1 MQKNNTLRQFVKYVS
16 MNILGMIGFS
26 FYVLA
31 DTFFIADK
39 LGSLGLAALNIAIPA
54 FSVMQALGLMLGIGG
69 ATKYSVYRE
78 HGNITAARK
87 MFSDTLSV
95 GLVVSAVLMISGIF
109 FSDGIASVLGADG
122 EIIGDTSTY
131 IRTFLCFAPV
141 FITNNIFLA
150 FVRNDGTPSVSMTA
164 MLTSSFSNVVLD
176 YVFIFPL
183 NLGMFGAAF
192 ATCVSALASFAV
204 LLTYIVT
211 KSQTLKIRLTIP
223 KISDIKNIITLG
235 LSSFVTEMSSAVVII
250 AFNLVVAEI
259 SGNTGIAAYGIIVNT
274 ALVVISIFTGIA
286 QGIQPLVSTAYA
298 HCEKAVM
305 KRTFIYALILEL
317 FISLSVYGIVFAFSD
332 GIIAIFNSENNT
344 ELVPIAKTGFEIY
357 FAGFFF
363 AGFNII
369 SAAYLSAGER
379 AANAFLISIMRGLV
393 IILPS
398 VIILAII
405 FGINGVWFSF
415 VVAEMLT
422 SVIAIICMTVR
433 KNK

>member
-1 MQKNNTLRQFVKYVS
+1 MQKNNTLRQFAKYVS

-39 LGSLGLAALNIAIPA
+39 LGSLGLASLNVAIPA

-78 HGNITAARK
+78 QGNITAARK
-87 MFSDTLSV
+87 VFSDTFSV
-95 GLVVSAVLMISGIF
+95 GFAVSAVLMISGIF
-109 FSDGIASVLGADG
+109 FSQGIAALLGADG
-122 EIIGDTSTY
+122 EIINDTTTY

-141 FITNNIFLA
+141 FVTNNIFLA
-150 FVRNDGTPSVSMTA
+150 FVRNDGAPSISMSA
-164 MLTSSFSNVVLD
+164 MLSSSFSNVVLD
-176 YVFIFPL
+176 YIFIFPL

-192 ATCVSALASFAV
+192 ATSLSALISLAI
-204 LLTYIVT
+204 LLTYTVT
-211 KSQTLKIRLTIP
+211 KSKTLKIRLTIP
-223 KISDIKNIITLG
+223 KISNIRNIMTLG
-235 LSSFVTEMSSAVVII
+235 LSSFITEMSSAVVII
-250 AFNLVVAEI
+250 AFNLVIAEI

-305 KRTFIYALILEL
+305 KRTFVYALILEL
-317 FISLSVYGIVFAFSD
+317 IISVSVYSIVFAFSD

-344 ELVPIAKTGFEIY
+344 ALVPIAKTGFEIY

-369 SAAYLSAGER
+369 SSAYLSAGER

-398 VIILAII
+398 VIILALL
-405 FGINGVWFSF
+405 FGMNGVWFSF
-415 VVAEMLT
+415 VFAEMLT
-422 SVIAIICMTVR
+422 SVIAVICMTI
-433 KNK
+433 KQN

>member
-78 HGNITAARK
+78 QGNITAARK

>member
-1 MQKNNTLRQFVKYVS
+1 MQKNNTLRNFIKYVS

-26 FYVLA
+26 VYVLA

-54 FSVMQALGLMLGIGG
+54 FSIMQALGLMLGIGG

-78 HGNITAARK
+78 QKNITAARK
-87 MFSDTLSV
+87 MFSDTLFV
-95 GLVVSAVLMISGIF
+95 GLAVSTVLMISGIF
-109 FSDGIASVLGADG
+109 FSNGIAAVLGADG
-122 EIIGDTSTY
+122 EIIGDTSIY
-131 IRTFLCFAPV
+131 IKTFLSFAPV

-150 FVRNDGTPSVSMTA
+150 FVRNDGSPSISMIA

-176 YVFIFPL
+176 YVFIFPF

-204 LLTYIVT
+204 LLIYTVT
-211 KSQTLKIRLTIP
+211 KSETLKIKLTIP
-223 KISDIKNIITLG
+223 KISAIQNIIKLG
-235 LSSFVTEMSSAVVII
+235 LSSFITEISSAVVII
-250 AFNLVVAEI
+250 AFNLVIAEI

-286 QGIQPLVSTAYA
+286 QGIQPLISTAYA
-298 HCEKAVM
+298 HSEKAVM
-305 KRTFIYALILEL
+305 KRTFIYALILEII
-317 FISLSVYGIVFAFSD
+317 ISLSVYAFVFVFSD
-332 GIIAIFNSENNT
+332 GIISIFNSENNT
-344 ELVPIAKTGFEIY
+344 ELIPIAKTGFEIY

-369 SAAYLSAGER
+369 SAAYLSAKEM
-379 AANAFLISIMRGLV
+379 AVNAFLISIMRGLV
-393 IILPS
+393 LILPS
-398 VIILAII
+398 VIIMALI
-405 FGINGVWFSF
+405 FGMNGVWLSF

>member
-1 MQKNNTLRQFVKYVS
+1 MQKNNTLRQFAKYVS

-39 LGSLGLAALNIAIPA
+39 LGSLGLASLNVAIPA

-78 HGNITAARK
+78 QGNITAARK
-87 MFSDTLSV
+87 VFSDTLSV
-95 GLVVSAVLMISGIF
+95 GFAVSAVLMISGIF
-109 FSDGIASVLGADG
+109 FSQEIASVLGADG
-122 EIIGDTSTY
+122 EIISDTSTY

-141 FITNNIFLA
+141 FVTNNIFLA
-150 FVRNDGTPSVSMTA
+150 FVRNDGAPSISMSA
-164 MLTSSFSNVVLD
+164 MLSSSFSNVVLD
-176 YVFIFPL
+176 YIFIFPL

-192 ATCVSALASFAV
+192 ATSLSALISLAI
-204 LLTYIVT
+204 LLTYTVT
-211 KSQTLKIRLTIP
+211 KSKTLKIRLTIP
-223 KISDIKNIITLG
+223 KISNIRNIMTLG
-235 LSSFVTEMSSAVVII
+235 LSSFITEMSSAVVII
-250 AFNLVVAEI
+250 AFNLVIAEI

-305 KRTFIYALILEL
+305 KRTFFYALILEL
-317 FISLSVYGIVFAFSD
+317 FISVSVYAVVFAFSD
-332 GIIAIFNSENNT
+332 AIIAIFNSENNT
-344 ELVPIAKTGFEIY
+344 ALVPIAKTGFEIY

-363 AGFNII
+363 AGLNII
-369 SAAYLSAGER
+369 SSAYLSAKEK
-379 AANAFLISIMRGLV
+379 ATNAFIISIMRGLV

-398 VIILAII
+398 VIILALL
-405 FGINGVWFSF
+405 FGMNGVWFSF
-415 VVAEMLT
+415 VFAEVLT
-422 SVIAIICMTVR
+422 SVIAVICMTIK
-433 KNK
+433 KN

>member
-1 MQKNNTLRQFVKYVS
+1 MQKNNTLSKFVKYVS

-39 LGSLGLAALNIAIPA
+39 LGSLGLASLNVAIPA

-69 ATKYSVYRE
+69 ATKYIVYRE
-78 HGNITAARK
+78 QGNITAARK
-87 MFSDTLSV
+87 MFSDTLFV

-109 FSDGIASVLGADG
+109 FSQGIASVLGADE
-122 EIIGDTSTY
+122 EIISDTSTY

-150 FVRNDGTPSVSMTA
+150 FVRNDGTPSISMIA
-164 MLTSSFSNVVLD
+164 MLSSSFSNVVLD

-192 ATCVSALASFAV
+192 ATSLSALISLAV
-204 LLTYIVT
+204 LVTYTVS
-211 KSQTLKIRLTIP
+211 KSKTLKIRLTIP
-223 KISDIKNIITLG
+223 KNSNIRSIIKLG

-250 AFNLVVAEI
+250 AFNLVIAEI

-274 ALVVISIFTGIA
+274 ALVVISVFTGIA
-286 QGIQPLVSTAYA
+286 QGIQPIVSTAYA
-298 HCEKAVM
+298 HCEKSVM
-305 KRTFIYALILEL
+305 KRTFVYALILEL
-317 FISLSVYGIVFAFSD
+317 IISVSVYGIVFAFSD

-369 SAAYLSAGER
+369 SSAYLSAKEK
-379 AANAFLISIMRGLV
+379 ATNAFIISIMRGLV

-398 VIILAII
+398 VIILALL
-405 FGINGVWFSF
+405 FGMNGVWFSF
-415 VVAEMLT
+415 VFAEMLT
-422 SVIAIICMTVR
+422 SVIAVICMTI
-433 KNK
+433 KQN

>member
-1 MQKNNTLRQFVKYVS
+1 MQKNNTLRQFAKYVS

-39 LGSLGLAALNIAIPA
+39 LGSLGLASLNVAIPA

-78 HGNITAARK
+78 QGNITAARK
-87 MFSDTLSV
+87 IFSDTLSV
-95 GLVVSAVLMISGIF
+95 GFAVSAVLMISGIF
-109 FSDGIASVLGADG
+109 FSQGIAVILGADG

-141 FITNNIFLA
+141 FVTNNIFLA
-150 FVRNDGTPSVSMTA
+150 FVRNDGTPSISMSA

-192 ATCVSALASFAV
+192 ATSLSALISLAV
-204 LLTYIVT
+204 LLTYTVS
-211 KSQTLKIRLTIP
+211 KSKTLKIRLTIP
-223 KISDIKNIITLG
+223 KISNIRNIMMLG
-235 LSSFVTEMSSAVVII
+235 LSSFITEMSSAVVII
-250 AFNLVVAEI
+250 AFNLVIAEI

-298 HCEKAVM
+298 HSEKAVM
-305 KRTFIYALILEL
+305 KRTFVYALILEL
-317 FISLSVYGIVFAFSD
+317 IISVSVYSIVYAFSD
-332 GIIAIFNSENNT
+332 GIIAIFNSEKNT
-344 ELVPIAKTGFEIY
+344 ALVPIAKTGFEIY

-398 VIILAII
+398 VIILALL
-405 FGINGVWFSF
+405 FGMNGVWFSF
-415 VVAEMLT
+415 VFAEMLT
-422 SVIAIICMTVR
+422 SVIAVICMTI
-433 KNK
+433 KQN